1 MDTNLARRR
10 VWDLPT
16 RLFHWML
23 VVCVTGAFVTVKLGG
38 LWMDWH
44 IRLGLCTLG
53 LILFRLIWGL
63 IGPHYARFTQFISG
77 PRGVW
82 RYITS
87 KSSHIAGHSPLGAV
101 SVIALLACFGFQAF
115 SGLFANDDVLSSGPL
130 AFLSED
136 WSASL
141 TRLHKLNQWVLIVL
155 AAIHV
160 AAILWY
166 RYARHNDLIGPMIHG
181 DIRVPDAAS
190 DSIEIVRDSWPL
202 RLKALGLATIIAVGI
217 WWLTT
222 LAPAGGSFY

>member
-53 LILFRLIWGL
+53 LIVFRLIWGFV
-63 IGPHYARFTQFISG
+63 GPHYARFAQFISG

-82 RYITS
+82 RYITA
-87 KSSHIAGHSPLGAV
+87 KGSHVAGHSPLGAV

-136 WSASL
+136 WSAAL
-141 TRLHKLNQWVLIVL
+141 TRLHKLNQWLLIVL

-166 RYARHNDLIGPMIHG
+166 RYARHQDLIGPMIHG
-181 DIRVPDAAS
+181 DIRVPDAAPGR
-190 DSIEIVRDSWPL
+190 IETVQDTWPL
-202 RLKALGLATIIAVGI
+202 RFKAFGLATIIAMGI

-222 LAPAGGSFY
+222 LASAGESFY